1 MQVLLVSS
9 SWYEGKE
16 KSHKVPH
23 FVECNKLF
31 FLADAAKIY
40 AIFYIRVNNES
51 VNVQRKLNFVYQKT
65 GIISAL
71 FERILILGADVAV
84 VLRKQNNK

>member
-9 SWYEGKE
+9 SWYEGKDE
-16 KSHKVPH
+16 SHEVPH
-23 FVECNKLF
+23 FVECNKLGF
-31 FLADAAKIY
+31 FLADAAKIC
-40 AIFYIRVNNES
+40 AIFYIRVNSES

-65 GIISAL
+65 GIISEL

-84 VLRKQNNK
+84 VLRK